1 MLGNI
6 FLCIML
12 IGVQMI
18 EQLTLKWQQLQSTI
32 ESLEK
37 NFEKLKIEKS
47 NLETIKGKIQ
57 NTELKTRIEKNLAS
71 FEQVSNT
78 ISQANQKSQQLLS
91 HLQSVLSPQDFEQLV
106 KSKKS
111 NYKRVPLLVM
121 ALYFDFH
128 CKYSRNLTYLYR
140 YRNSS
145 LHDIW
150 YTR

>member
-111 NYKRVPLLVM
+111 N
-121 ALYFDFH
+121 
-128 CKYSRNLTYLYR
+128 
-140 YRNSS
+140 
-145 LHDIW
+145 
-150 YTR
+150 